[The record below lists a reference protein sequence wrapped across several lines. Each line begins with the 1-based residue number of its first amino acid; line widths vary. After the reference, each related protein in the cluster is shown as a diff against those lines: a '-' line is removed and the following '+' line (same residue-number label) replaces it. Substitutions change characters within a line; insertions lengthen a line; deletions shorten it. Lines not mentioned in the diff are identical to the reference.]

1 VDALFGRVW
10 KLLERKYSHVVPG
23 RKLMSFTSFL
33 KTFAADLLKGISI
46 ASAVAQGVDP
56 LIKASNPAAASK
68 IETAVSELGTIG
80 NLATI
85 AETMAQA
92 ITTAP
97 AGPQKLAAVL
107 PYVSTLIQN
116 SELLSGKQIA
126 DEAGF
131 QNGVT
136 QVINGVVAILN
147 SCKKAGSQVT
157 VPVAVAIPAAPLNPP
172 PAAPLVAD
180 R

>member
-1 VDALFGRVW
+1 
-10 KLLERKYSHVVPG
+10 
-23 RKLMSFTSFL
+23 MSFSSFL

-56 LIKASNPAAASK
+56 LIKASNPAAATT
-68 IETAVSELGTIG
+68 IEHAMSELGTIG

-97 AGPQKLAAVL
+97 AGPQKLTAVL
-107 PYVSTLIQN
+107 PYVSTLIQQ
-116 SELLSGKQIA
+116 SQLMAGKQIA

-131 QNGVT
+131 MAGVT
-136 QVINGVVAILN
+136 QVINGVVTILN
-147 SCKKAGSQVT
+147 STKKSGEQST
-157 VPVAVAIPAAPLNPP
+157 VPVTVGVLPAVPIDAPPP
-172 PAAPLVAD
+172 PAKA
-180 R
+180 

>member
-1 VDALFGRVW
+1 
-10 KLLERKYSHVVPG
+10 
-23 RKLMSFTSFL
+23 MSFTSFL

-56 LIKASNPAAASK
+56 LIKASNPAAATK
-68 IETAVSELGTIG
+68 IEAAVSELSTIG

-97 AGPQKLAAVL
+97 TGPQKLSAVL
-107 PYVSTLIQN
+107 PYVSTLIQQ
-116 SELLSGKQIA
+116 SQLMAGKQVR

-131 QNGVT
+131 MAGVT

-147 SCKKAGSQVT
+147 ATTKAGNLPAVS
-157 VPVAVAIPAAPLNPP
+157 VAVGVLPAPLDLSPGASVP
-172 PAAPLVAD
+172 TK
-180 R
+180 